1 MGRTNKSDS
10 NLGNHNLGNG
20 ATVLTPAFPLLD
32 FGKFSLLSDFTI
44 NPPNV
49 KIDPEMRMIIEKE
62 SEKLRYKTLQYG
74 SKNENDW
81 QLGSI
86 LKSADGS
93 KDNAKIK
100 LTKDGKSAAISEVSK
115 TINASS
121 LDHSSKFLLS
131 HMPLYVYALSHS
143 IYYEQVND
151 AEGINDRV
159 LVATETKIKPY
170 FNRALA
176 KKIIKDRHLDLNKA
190 QKQNIF
196 AAAET
201 TNISYLKGEPVK
213 AINKIISKFVDYG
226 NLHELVDKFFES
238 GKIDPAKG
246 TPQIRQLMVNYLV
259 DIGLQYS
266 PEEEKKE
273 KPKPE
278 PPIPARH
285 PSGRRAIT
293 VEKRPRPEDKPARA
307 EEKPGRAEE
316 KPDTAIG
323 TTGRTEESTFG
334 AE

>member
-10 NLGNHNLGNG
+10 HLGNHNLGNG
-20 ATVLTPAFPLLD
+20 STVLTPAFPLLD
-32 FGKFSLLSDFTI
+32 LGKFSLLSDFTI

-49 KIDPEMRMIIEKE
+49 KIDPEMRMIIGKE

-74 SKNENDW
+74 SKNEKDW
-81 QLGSI
+81 QLSSI

-93 KDNAKIK
+93 KDNAKVK
-100 LTKDGKSAAISEVSK
+100 LTRDGKSAAISEVSK
-115 TINASS
+115 TINASN

-131 HMPLYVYALSHS
+131 HMPLYVYALSHA
-143 IYYEQVND
+143 IYYEQVDD

-159 LVATETKIKPY
+159 LVAIETKIKPY
-170 FNRALA
+170 FNKTLA

-196 AAAET
+196 AAAEN

-213 AINKIISKFVDYG
+213 AISKIISKFVDYG
-226 NLHELVDKFFES
+226 SLHELVDKFFES
-238 GKIDPAKG
+238 GRIDPEKG

-259 DIGLQYS
+259 DIGLQYP

-273 KPKPE
+273 KPKPA
-278 PPIPARH
+278 PPIPARQ
-285 PSGRRAIT
+285 PSGRRT
-293 VEKRPRPEDKPARA
+293 VPIEKRTRPEDKPPRG
-307 EEKPGRAEE
+307 EDKPERTED
-316 KPDTAIG
+316 KPDASVG
-323 TTGRTEESTFG
+323 MSGRTEEPTFG